1 MSILLLENYIKELL
15 KENKEFIRK
24 INVFDFDDTIFKS
37 SKVPEDW
44 NNRKKGY
51 WWNSSDSLHQS
62 SYENDLENNWI
73 SDTVNSIKESMSD
86 PESLTVLCT
95 ARLDKPDVKFQINSM
110 LREKGLVFDNIFFKP
125 QKKRVTSSQYKL
137 DVIKML
143 LDAYSYT
150 NELHFWEDKEE
161 NLDAVRIFI
170 EKNNKTNSRK
180 IKYFDHLV
188 II

>member
-44 NNRKKGY
+44 NTKKQGFWY
-51 WWNSSDSLHQS
+51 NALDSLYQS
-62 SYENDLENNWI
+62 SYENDLESNWI
-73 SDTVNSIKESMSD
+73 SNTVNSIKESMTD

-95 ARLDKPDVKFQINSM
+95 ARLDRSEIKFQINSM
-110 LREKGLVFDNIFFKP
+110 LVGKGLVFDNMFFKP
-125 QKKRVTSSQYKL
+125 QNKKVSNSQYKL

-188 II
+188 TV